1 MSSTRGKAAYV
12 SFAVFNNVLI
22 IHMSVL
28 YLQKTVSVSAVCV
41 CVCVYIYIYI
51 YIYVCVCLCVDV
63 PVCPSVCYV
72 PLLYC
77 VCVGGRA
84 PTTNLHEAPAT
95 VGDPHTHVCL
105 QGDGPQGIP
114 RARTHTAV
122 CV

>member
-51 YIYVCVCLCVDV
+51 YIYMCVCVCVWMCL
-63 PVCPSVCYV
+63 SVRLSVMY
-72 PLLYC
+72 PYC
-77 VCVGGRA
+77 IVCV
-84 PTTNLHEAPAT
+84 
-95 VGDPHTHVCL
+95 
-105 QGDGPQGIP
+105 
-114 RARTHTAV
+114 
-122 CV
+122 